1 LSFKRSAAQSA
12 AQLAASLCSSL
23 VMNDPSPD
31 GGYGWVIVFAS
42 FFCNLTVDGICYTFG
57 LFFNDFVT
65 YFHSNKAITAL
76 AGSLL
81 SGCYLTSGLKNFFT
95 VIFYSHIEL
104 CFFIQLNTEKN

>member
-1 LSFKRSAAQSA
+1 MLTNDSKQTSEKTI
-12 AQLAASLCSSL
+12 
-23 VMNDPSPD
+23 NDPAPD

-65 YFHSNKAITAL
+65 YFDSSRAVTAL

-81 SGCYLTSGLKNFFT
+81 SGCYLTSG
-95 VIFYSHIEL
+95 E
-104 CFFIQLNTEKN
+104 EKQ